1 MPELF
6 GLGCFREE
14 RPWKN
19 PAKEF
24 NFHTDIPEKKKK
36 NKSLILI
43 SGKRGNVLIKWHL
56 ENSLPV

>member
-36 NKSLILI
+36 QKSDLDL
-43 SGKRGNVLIKWHL
+43 W
-56 ENSLPV
+56 